1 MSHPLTALLGIACLV
16 GLVPLAAHATDDT
29 VLSAPNPLL
38 SAKGLAPG
46 NFSVLRVKSGPNRSG
61 AHMAPVIYG
70 PDFVPKWRMRALSHG
85 AGASKLEGERFEFR

>member
-16 GLVPLAAHATDDT
+16 SLVPLAAHATDDT

-38 SAKGLAPG
+38 SAQGLAPG
-46 NFSVLRVKSGPNRSG
+46 NFSVLRVKSGLNRSG

-70 PDFVPKWRMRALSHG
+70 PDFVPKWQMRALSHG
-85 AGASKLEGERFEFR
+85 AGASKLKGERFEFR

>member
-1 MSHPLTALLGIACLV
+1 MSHPLTALLGIACLA

-46 NFSVLRVKSGPNRSG
+46 NFSVLRVKSGLNRSG
-61 AHMAPVIYG
+61 AYMAPVIYG

-85 AGASKLEGERFEFR
+85 AGASKLEGDRFEFR